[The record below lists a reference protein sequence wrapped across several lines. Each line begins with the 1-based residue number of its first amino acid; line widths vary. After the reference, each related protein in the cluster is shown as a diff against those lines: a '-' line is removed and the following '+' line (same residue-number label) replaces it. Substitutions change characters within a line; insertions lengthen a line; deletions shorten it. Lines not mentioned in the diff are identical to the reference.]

1 MLEKIRQNKYII
13 FLVAGIVALALAIY
27 GFSSSLNTY
36 YDYIDNEYVSKS
48 YKNQLLVDAI
58 RNGLIIIAIIP
69 FVIVWRNSKIT
80 KQALMASIII
90 YYAADTFDI
99 VYDFIEYKNYSSM
112 FYVVL
117 NVIIMIFAVMALSNN
132 KYLFFTLVLLL
143 IDTAFNLLSV
153 FNGSAMGFAQFI
165 LCLLLMAGIYFYN
178 TESVDNTNYYN

>member
-1 MLEKIRQNKYII
+1 
-13 FLVAGIVALALAIY
+13 
-27 GFSSSLNTY
+27 
-36 YDYIDNEYVSKS
+36 
-48 YKNQLLVDAI
+48 
-58 RNGLIIIAIIP
+58 
-69 FVIVWRNSKIT
+69 
-80 KQALMASIII
+80 MASIII